1 MTIKHSYKILILV
14 LTIGLFCIPT
24 TKVLS
29 ASGATAAD
37 LIALIQGWRA
47 EAGNTALIE
56 DPLLDV
62 TAYDTAYTM
71 AVQGLHAHIGNAA
84 GRIAAYGYGDGS
96 TVHCTEN
103 FAMSYGEAD
112 INEISSY
119 WNDPDHRLP
128 ATYAYYKHVGAGV
141 ASYNGVYYYVLHACY
156 TSAGTYTPGSGTNT
170 TTTATSI
177 VSQIIVPVVTAT
189 PQADGSVMHIV
200 QSGQSLWAIATA
212 YGTKIDTI
220 KQLNSLTSDSI
231 YNGDELIIYPA
242 GSMPTPLPTA
252 TLTPT
257 SAPTRTPTLVPTA
270 ADLPTPTSQVAPTQA
285 ETGRN
290 SIPMQ
295 TIAGYA
301 IVLVSVIGLLAML
314 VKLSIKKIK

>member
-1 MTIKHSYKILILV
+1 
-14 LTIGLFCIPT
+14 
-24 TKVLS
+24 
-29 ASGATAAD
+29 
-37 LIALIQGWRA
+37 
-47 EAGNTALIE
+47 
-56 DPLLDV
+56 LLDV

-285 ETGRN
+285 ETGGN